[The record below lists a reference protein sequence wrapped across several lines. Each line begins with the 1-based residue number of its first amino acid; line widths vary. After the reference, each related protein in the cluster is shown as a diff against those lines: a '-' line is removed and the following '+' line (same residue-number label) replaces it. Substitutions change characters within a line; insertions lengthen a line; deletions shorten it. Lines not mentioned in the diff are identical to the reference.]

1 MENVI
6 LSCEKELLN
15 KEFKVRAAKF
25 KGNVT
30 FLGKLGI
37 KELISNPDI
46 TILMQDKSKQ
56 LVVINTSKYE
66 SKMGTILQD
75 KSLYVEVELD
85 ALQHF
90 KSKVS
95 TWADEYLKS
104 NDIDDITYK
113 FITDVNP
120 KPGNAYRLMKCHKEN
135 KLLSITAPGCNTA
148 VENLSHWVKDQL
160 KSLANGHVNTVHK
173 IRNDI
178 IFWLNSLN
186 QKRAPFSPGML
197 LVSFDVVSVYPN
209 ITLDHGIEPFVV
221 NV

>member
-1 MENVI
+1 MENVF
-6 LSCEKELLN
+6 LSFENQFLS

-30 FLGKLGI
+30 SSEKLGI

-56 LVVINTSKYE
+56 LVVINTSE
-66 SKMGTILQD
+66 HDSKMEFILQD
-75 KSLYVEVELD
+75 KSQYVEVELTPS
-85 ALQHF
+85 QHF
-90 KSKVS
+90 KSKVL
-95 TWADEYLKS
+95 TWADEYLKT
-104 NDIDDITYK
+104 NDIDDITCK

-135 KLLSITAPGCNTA
+135 RHLRIIAPGCNTV

-160 KSLANGHVNTVHK
+160 KPLANTCKYRLQGT
-173 IRNDI
+173 NDV

-186 QKRAPFSPGML
+186 QKYAP
-197 LVSFDVVSVYPN
+197 YPCC
-209 ITLDHGIEPFVV
+209 I
-221 NV
+221 NVPKYNT